1 MRSIV
6 LPIELVISWLTMFAV
21 GTELYIFSPLL
32 PYLAADYHISTATAG
47 LSVTI
52 FSLSYTINAPIFGYL
67 SDRFGQK
74 RVLTCALLSFGAAN
88 LMTATAANWICLLA
102 ARFLA
107 GAASAGISPTIYA
120 LVASAAPPDRRATW
134 LAVAV
139 SGLLV
144 SFAIGAP
151 GGVLFSAFFDW
162 VPLFVALASLG
173 LLLAWLNYRVW
184 QNNVCTSSILSA
196 SLDFRDS
203 RTLIWRLIPMI
214 GWSIA
219 FYSVYTY
226 LGVSLTATG
235 FSPGQIARAILCCG
249 CGAVVGVFTGGR
261 MADLLGANFTARAS
275 LAGFSV
281 CLLLLRLAFD
291 YSRLVEFALFL
302 SCAVAQWFFPAQ
314 QAGLVYD
321 FPKQR
326 STVLAWNN
334 SALFLGISIGSL
346 AGAENMAIANFDV
359 NLTISS
365 GIAFISSIIS
375 RIVFPDRDHLPDHE
389 IDRTM

>member
-1 MRSIV
+1 MRSIL
-6 LPIELVISWLTMFAV
+6 LPIKLVISWLTMFAV

-32 PYLAADYHISTATAG
+32 PHLATDYHISAATAG

-52 FSLSYTINAPIFGYL
+52 FSLSYAINAPIFGYL

-74 RVLTCALLSFGAAN
+74 RVLICALLSFGAAN

-203 RTLIWRLIPMI
+203 RTLIWRLVPMI

-226 LGVSLTATG
+226 LGVRLTATG

-249 CGAVVGVFTGGR
+249 CGAVAGVFTGGR
-261 MADLLGANFTARAS
+261 MADLLGANFTVRAS
-275 LAGFSV
+275 LAAFSV

-302 SCAVAQWFFPAQ
+302 SSAVAQWFFPAQ

-334 SALFLGISIGSL
+334 SALFLGISLGSL
-346 AGAENMAIANFDV
+346 VGVGNMTIGNFDA

-365 GIAFISSIIS
+365 GIAFVSSIVSAIA
-375 RIVFPDRDHLPDHE
+375 VPHDHP
-389 IDRTM
+389 RT